1 MASFSGLLPCVPWI
15 AHRHNLKG
23 NLDLLSHRAEV
34 QYYNHD
40 FRAAV
45 ATCRDILQRDPYHLT
60 CLPVYLCTLH
70 ELQQKNELFY
80 RELPPLCSEVLRYH
94 W

>member
-1 MASFSGLLPCVPWI
+1 M
-15 AHRHNLKG
+15 
-23 NLDLLSHRAEV
+23 SHRAEV
-34 QYYNHD
+34 QYYSHD

-80 RELPPLCSEVLRYH
+80 RESWDAVIGPLSRWWRPKEQSDIDLCPTDLWAS
-94 W
+94 

>member
-1 MASFSGLLPCVPWI
+1 M
-15 AHRHNLKG
+15 
-23 NLDLLSHRAEV
+23 SHRAEV
-34 QYYNHD
+34 QYYSHD

-80 RELPPLCSEVLRYH
+80 RESWHAVVRPLNRCSRPKEQSVIDLYPTGR
-94 W
+94 

>member
-1 MASFSGLLPCVPWI
+1 M
-15 AHRHNLKG
+15 
-23 NLDLLSHRAEV
+23 SHRAEV
-34 QYYNHD
+34 QYYSHD

-80 RELPPLCSEVLRYH
+80 RESWHVVVGPLNRCSRPKEHSIIDLYPTGR
-94 W
+94 

>member
-1 MASFSGLLPCVPWI
+1 M
-15 AHRHNLKG
+15 
-23 NLDLLSHRAEV
+23 SHRAEV
-34 QYYNHD
+34 QYYSHD

-60 CLPVYLCTLH
+60 CLPVYLCTLN

-80 RELPPLCSEVLRYH
+80 RETWHTAVGPLTRCSRPKEQSVVDFMSDWPLNILS
-94 W
+94 